1 MLSRHV
7 YFRRRYTR
15 HARER
20 RQSQSR
26 RRQRRGVVGLSLSLS
41 FLDSPL
47 SSHFFPSLGSLL
59 LLFHFFFGLRPLVRS
74 SIAPLIPGLRGVHKN
89 DGDVFLCAACGLA
102 ACDVRGSVIMDYL
115 LLLCRLL

>member
-1 MLSRHV
+1 MSSV
-7 YFRRRYTR
+7 
-15 HARER
+15 
-20 RQSQSR
+20 SVS
-26 RRQRRGVVGLSLSLS
+26 LSLSLS
-41 FLDSPL
+41 LFLGSPL

-89 DGDVFLCAACGLA
+89 DGGVFLCAACGLA

>member
-1 MLSRHV
+1 MSSV
-7 YFRRRYTR
+7 
-15 HARER
+15 
-20 RQSQSR
+20 SVS
-26 RRQRRGVVGLSLSLS
+26 LSLSLS
-41 FLDSPL
+41 LSLSWIPL

-89 DGDVFLCAACGLA
+89 DDGVFLCAACGLA